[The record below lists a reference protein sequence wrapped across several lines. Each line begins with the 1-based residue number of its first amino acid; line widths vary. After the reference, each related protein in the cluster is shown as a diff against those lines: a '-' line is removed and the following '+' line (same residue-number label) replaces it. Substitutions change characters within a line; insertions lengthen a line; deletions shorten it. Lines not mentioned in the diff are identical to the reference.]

1 MSATLRPHHIKQAL
15 HSLVDLAVDNRCC
28 ELSIHINPKQSEE
41 IKLHAQSNSNLMF
54 ATEIERV
61 IDIESE
67 TVKAELWD
75 FGLEF
80 IQLITDSDAK
90 K

>member
-1 MSATLRPHHIKQAL
+1 MSVSFRSHYIKQAL
-15 HSLVDLAVDNRCC
+15 HSLVDLAVDNRCSAV
-28 ELSIHINPKQSEE
+28 SIHINPKQSEQ
-41 IKLHAQSNSNLMF
+41 IKLYAQSNSNLKF
-54 ATEIERV
+54 ASEIERV

-67 TVKAELWD
+67 TVRAELWD

-80 IQLITDSDAK
+80 VQLITDSDAK

>member
-1 MSATLRPHHIKQAL
+1 MSVTFHSHQTKQAL
-15 HSLVDLAVDNRCC
+15 HSLVDLAIDNQSC
-28 ELSIHINPKQSEE
+28 ELSIDINARSSDE
-41 IKLHAQSNSNLMF
+41 IKLHAQTCSNFKFIS
-54 ATEIERV
+54 EINRV
-61 IDIESE
+61 VNIKSE

-80 IQLITDSDAK
+80 IQLISDSDAK